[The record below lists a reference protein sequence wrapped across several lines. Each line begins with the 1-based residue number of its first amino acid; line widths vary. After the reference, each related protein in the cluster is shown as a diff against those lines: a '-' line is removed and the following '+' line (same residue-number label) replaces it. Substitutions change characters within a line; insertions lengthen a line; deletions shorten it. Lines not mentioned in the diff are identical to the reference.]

1 MDIAVLPERSGRRA
15 IACSLCLADMLPGV
29 HQFLDQM
36 RALTFGK
43 RGIAQAPEAPPARRN
58 SDRQA

>member
-43 RGIAQAPEAPPARRN
+43 RGIAQAPEAPRTTK
-58 SDRQA
+58 